1 MIISKIAR
9 GLHPLALYKKIN
21 ELIKEFN
28 DIDTIYLKKIDLS
41 NQIEKYQ
48 ADESDLNTA
57 IAQNG
62 NYRTKFVS
70 VKILALLW
78 GKIKDAFVQK
88 QAGKGLSTNDFTDEY
103 KNKLNAATNYA
114 LPIASEGV
122 LGGVKI
128 GANITKDPD
137 GKISV
142 TRDNVKNALGF
153 LPAAPVTPVTYTLEK
168 ENDDI
173 ILKGSDL
180 SCTSV
185 RDNDTRYGPVSETAY
200 GLMSPEDKVRLNSMQ
215 YGAQV
220 NSIDR
225 IKMDGVILEPVDATV
240 NLDVYTKAQV
250 DALVSGSHGSGGLK
264 IEIVSSLPAS
274 GELGTIYLKNSSTPA
289 TDNLYSEY
297 IWIGAKWEKL
307 GDGTVT
313 VDLSQYAKKTD
324 IPTKV
329 SQLTNDAPYL
339 KKTEKA
345 QSALTADKLANARS
359 ITLTGAVS
367 GTCLFDGSGNVS
379 INVPTV
385 DATKLVGNI
394 TVPVQGSSESAE
406 KLAHPREIK
415 LTGAVK
421 GSVSFDGTTDVS
433 IPTAYPAIVTMPQS
447 TFLTASPADA
457 DNNEQ
462 VATTRWVNKKLST
475 LSTSHAADADKL
487 TTARKINGTF
497 FDGTQDITTQSWGKG
512 EVFRIDDFSGS
523 NSGPAITVSGKSAT
537 GSILKLPATIK
548 ADLDGNV
555 ATATQLKNPLTLN
568 INGHVKGS
576 YTFTPGAGSAVT
588 ISTVLQDGAALPQNP
603 VADDNSTKVATTKWV
618 NDKLAGATQ
627 KTFVAATGT
636 DTGKGGSL
644 PDSPKLNN
652 GKPHLFL
659 SDGTW
664 KQNAPFA
671 DKLTQYE
678 NYELSSIKTVQDFLN
693 VLYNKCIN
701 YNVSKINGVGINQ
714 EFVNNFNDNVTTAK
728 LSAGDA
734 TYVFYDGAAFFL
746 TDPTTKKTWRLY
758 GNKITEVFKDD
769 SNNTISVFSGAT
781 QVANGTA
788 GLVPAPTSSDYKFN
802 KFLSSGGNW
811 VNPRFDIVTDLAT
824 GGYEKYK
831 SVKRTIESL
840 SNNDSVR
847 YKTYAFMF
855 SGIPSINTF
864 IDKIN
869 DNADEAIA
877 TATDNYDIAYFLVVD
892 NAEANI
898 PVYAWSI
905 QRPWIQWKATVARG
919 GNLSEFIRNEVYTFQ
934 EKKIIMN
941 LTDISWNSTTKEY
954 KFINANLK
962 ENGSE
967 VFFDIGHNPTAEQ
980 LTSFKKADIV
990 VKELKDGSVTLKCMS
1005 DVLPSSVPVR
1015 LTILP

>member
-28 DIDTIYLKKIDLS
+28 DIDTIYLKKTDLS
-41 NQIEKYQ
+41 TQIEKYQ

-78 GKIKDAFVQK
+78 KEIKNAFVQK

-103 KNKLNAATNYA
+103 KNKLNAATNYN

-128 GANITKDPD
+128 GANISKDPD

-142 TRDNVKNALGF
+142 TKDNVKNALGF
-153 LPAAPVTPVTYTLEK
+153 LPTAPVAPVTYTLEK

-180 SCTSV
+180 SRTSV

-200 GLMSPEDKVRLNSMQ
+200 GLMSPDDKVRLNSVQ

-220 NSIDR
+220 NTIQR
-225 IKMDGVILEPVDATV
+225 IKMDGVIIEPVDATV

-274 GELGTIYLKNSSTPA
+274 GELGTIYLKSSSTPA
-289 TDNLYSEY
+289 ANNLYSEY
-297 IWIGAKWEKL
+297 IWIGTKWEKL

-324 IPTKV
+324 VPTKV
-329 SQLTNDAPYL
+329 SQLANDVPYL
-339 KKTEKA
+339 KKTEKTV
-345 QSALTADKLANARS
+345 SALTADKLTNARS

-394 TVPVQGSSESAE
+394 TVPVQGSSESAQ

-415 LTGAVK
+415 LTGVVK
-421 GSVSFDGTTDVS
+421 GNVSFDGSTDVTMS
-433 IPTAYPAIVTMPQS
+433 TTYPAVVTMPQS
-447 TFLTASPADA
+447 TFLTASPADS
-457 DNNEQ
+457 DNTEQ
-462 VATTRWVNKKLST
+462 IATTRWVNKKLT
-475 LSTSHAADADKL
+475 ALSTSHASDADKL

-497 FDGTQDITTQSWGKG
+497 FDGTQDITTQSWGKS
-512 EVFRIDDFSGS
+512 EIFRIDDFSGS
-523 NSGPAITVSGKSAT
+523 NSGPTITVSGKSAT

-568 INGHVKGS
+568 INGHVKGTA
-576 YTFTPGAGSAVT
+576 TFTPGSGSAVT
-588 ISTVLQDGAALPQNP
+588 INTILADSAALPQNP
-603 VADDNSTKVATTKWV
+603 AAGDNSTKVATTKWV
-618 NDKLAGATQ
+618 NDKLQNIGAPVF
-627 KTFVAATGT
+627 KAATSNDIGE
-636 DTGKGGSL
+636 KGILPNSPSL
-644 PDSPKLNN
+644 YN
-652 GKPHLFL
+652 GEPHIFL
-659 SDGTW
+659 SSGKW
-664 KQNAPFA
+664 SQIAPFA
-671 DKLTQYE
+671 QR
-678 NYELSSIKTVQDFLN
+678 LSRDTNADFN
-693 VLYNKCIN
+693 
-701 YNVSKINGVGINQ
+701 
-714 EFVNNFNDNVTTAK
+714 
-728 LSAGDA
+728 
-734 TYVFYDGAAFFL
+734 
-746 TDPTTKKTWRLY
+746 
-758 GNKITEVFKDD
+758 
-769 SNNTISVFSGAT
+769 SNNTIQDLEDYISANFTKYNQLFVSGIAIDQSFVNNYNSNIKTAKLTAGNGVHIFIFGSEVFLNYPTTKQTWRICQGEMKEIYKDTADVDVFTGAT
-781 QVANGTA
+781 KTVSGTA
-788 GLVPAPTSSDYKFN
+788 GIVPAPPQSGVDTEYRFLCANGSWTRARFNVFEDVSIAQTYAQLKTFIETFRKSAGPKFN
-802 KFLSSGGNW
+802 FVNFATIRFFVKNIETFFDKLNAASTDTIATNNSSGEHVVFLFNDQGNMSH
-811 VNPRFDIVTDLAT
+811 VI
-824 GGYEKYK
+824 
-831 SVKRTIESL
+831 
-840 SNNDSVR
+840 
-847 YKTYAFMF
+847 YA
-855 SGIPSINTF
+855 
-864 IDKIN
+864 
-869 DNADEAIA
+869 
-877 TATDNYDIAYFLVVD
+877 Y
-892 NAEANI
+892 
-898 PVYAWSI
+898 SI
-905 QRPWIQWKATVARG
+905 QRPWMSYVGT
-919 GNLSEFIRNEVYTFQ
+919 LSQSGFLGQFVKKDFFIPFQ

-941 LTDISWNSTTKEY
+941 LTNISWNATTKEY
-954 KFINANLK
+954 KFINANIK
-962 ENGSE
+962 ENASE

-980 LTSFKKADIV
+980 LTSFKKADLV
-990 VKELKDGSVTLKCMS
+990 VKELRNGFVTLKCMG

>member
-28 DIDTIYLKKIDLS
+28 DIDTIYLKKTDLS
-41 NQIEKYQ
+41 SQIEKYQ

-57 IAQNG
+57 IAQSG

-78 GKIKDAFVQK
+78 KKIKNAFVQK

-103 KNKLNAATNYA
+103 KNKLNAATNYN

-142 TRDNVKNALGF
+142 TKDNVKNALGF
-153 LPAAPVTPVTYTLEK
+153 LPATPVTPVTYTLEK

-180 SCTSV
+180 SRTSV
-185 RDNDTRYGPVSETAY
+185 RDNDTRYGLVSETAY

-220 NSIDR
+220 NTIQR
-225 IKMDGVILEPVDATV
+225 IKMDGVIIEPVDATV

-264 IEIVSSLPAS
+264 IEIVTSLPAS
-274 GELGTIYLKNSSTPA
+274 GELGTIYLKNSPTPA
-289 TDNLYSEY
+289 ADNLYSEY
-297 IWIGAKWEKL
+297 IWIGTKWEKL

-313 VDLSQYAKKTD
+313 VDLSQYAKKAD
-324 IPTKV
+324 VPTKV
-329 SQLTNDAPYL
+329 SQLTNDVPYL

-345 QSALTADKLANARS
+345 VGALTADKLANARS
-359 ITLTGAVS
+359 ITLTGAIS
-367 GTCLFDGSGNVS
+367 GTALFDGSGNIS

-462 VATTRWVNKKLST
+462 VATTRWVNKKLNT
-475 LSTSHAADADKL
+475 LSTTHAQDADKL

-497 FDGTQDITTQSWGKG
+497 FDGTQDITTQSWGRG

-523 NSGPAITVSGKSAT
+523 NSGPTITVSGKSAT
-537 GSILKLPATIK
+537 GSILKLPTTIK
-548 ADLDGNV
+548 ADLDGNA

-576 YTFTPGAGSAVT
+576 YTFTPGATASIT
-588 ISTVLQDGAALPQNP
+588 IATTLENGAALPQNP
-603 VADDNSTKVATTKWV
+603 AAGDNSTKVATTKWV
-618 NDKLAGATQ
+618 NDKLQDASAPVF
-627 KTFVAATGT
+627 KAATANDIGE
-636 DTGKGGSL
+636 KGIL
-644 PDSPKLNN
+644 PNSPTFYN
-652 GKPHLFL
+652 GEPHIFL
-659 SDGTW
+659 SSGKW
-664 KQNAPFA
+664 SQIAPFA
-671 DKLTQYE
+671 KRLERAITNDFNSSKTIQDLEDYINANSTKY
-678 NYELSSIKTVQDFLN
+678 NY
-693 VLYNKCIN
+693 LY
-701 YNVSKINGVGINQ
+701 VNGILIDQ
-714 EFVNNFNDNVTTAK
+714 AFVNNYNSNIKTAK
-728 LSAGDA
+728 L
-734 TYVFYDGAAFFL
+734 TDGNGVYIFIFGTEIFL
-746 TDPTTKKTWRLY
+746 NYPTTKQTWRICQGEMKEIY
-758 GNKITEVFKDD
+758 KDADDVNVF
-769 SNNTISVFSGAT
+769 TGAT
-781 QVANGTA
+781 KTADGTT
-788 GLVPAPTSSDYKFN
+788 GLVPAPLRSGVDTEYR
-802 KFLSSGGNW
+802 FLCANGNW
-811 VNPRFDIVTDLAT
+811 MKARFNVFNGIS
-824 GGYEKYK
+824 
-831 SVKRTIESL
+831 SVQ
-840 SNNDSVR
+840 
-847 YKTYAFMF
+847 TYAQLKTIIELYKKSPEYNFVNWITVEF
-855 SGIPSINTF
+855 YAENIETF
-864 IDKIN
+864 FEKLNAASTDDIEKDFNNGEHVVFLFNDEGSVNID
-869 DNADEAIA
+869 
-877 TATDNYDIAYFLVVD
+877 
-892 NAEANI
+892 
-898 PVYAWSI
+898 VYAYSI
-905 QRPWIQWKATVARG
+905 QRPWMSYSGT
-919 GNLSEFIRNEVYTFQ
+919 LSRLGSLGQFTKKDFFIPFQ

-941 LTDISWNSTTKEY
+941 LTNISWNQTTKEY
-954 KFINANLK
+954 KFLNGNIK
-962 ENGSE
+962 ENASE

-990 VKELKDGSVTLKCMS
+990 VKELKDGFVTLKCMG